1 MGYDG
6 PHSIGNR
13 GKVLVV
19 MHVVINLVKEKRIPR
34 VLEETVDVVCPLCGR
49 AQE

>member
-13 GKVLVV
+13 GKELVV
-19 MHVVINLVKEKRIPR
+19 MRVAINLVKEKWIHS
-34 VLEETVDVVCPLCGR
+34 VLEETVDVVSIYNP
-49 AQE
+49 A